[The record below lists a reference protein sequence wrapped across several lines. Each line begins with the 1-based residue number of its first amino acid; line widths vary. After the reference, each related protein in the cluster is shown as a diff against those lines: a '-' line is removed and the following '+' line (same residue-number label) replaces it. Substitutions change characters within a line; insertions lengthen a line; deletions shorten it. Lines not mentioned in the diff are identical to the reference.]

1 MLNDRFRQRGHGVAR
16 PSERGVVLILALIV
30 LAAMTLAGIG
40 LTRSVFTSNKI
51 AGNLAFQQSAT
62 HAADTGI
69 EAAIAWLE
77 ERNRNSPDTLYDN
90 RVPGGVNLGYFA
102 FKSAGTDPAPG
113 SSWESSWAS
122 WAAAGG
128 VNQLARDPNTGNR
141 VQFTI
146 HRLCNATGAPTSGIG
161 CSASPTTIGS
171 EGGSRGSGV
180 VALAVPSQRYYR
192 ITVRVDGPRNT
203 VSFVQSV
210 VAM

>member
-1 MLNDRFRQRGHGVAR
+1 MLNDRFRHRGRHVAR

-77 ERNRNSPDTLYDN
+77 ERNLNSPATLYDN
-90 RVPGGVNLGYFA
+90 QLPGGANLGYFA

-113 SSWESSWAS
+113 SNWETAWTA
-122 WAAAGG
+122 WVNAGA
-128 VNQLARDPNTGNR
+128 VNQLARDANTGNR
-141 VQFTI
+141 VQFAI
-146 HRLCNATGAPTSGIG
+146 HRLCNAVGAPESGIG
-161 CSASPTTIGS
+161 CSASPVTIGS
-171 EGGSRGSGV
+171 DGGSRGAGV
-180 VALAVPSQRYYR
+180 IGLAVPSQRYYR